1 VVWPTAHG
9 AVNQTISKMKLKT
22 ERLLVDFFSSDYY
35 KEYDELIHNLSPML
49 QTPPKN
55 SRLVERLDFRQDLP
69 RGAKTNIY
77 QYIGEFLSLP
87 NVVHPR
93 HRKND
98 IIRWLTTNSNLNPS
112 FASLKAKILSNVSL
126 C

>member
-1 VVWPTAHG
+1 
-9 AVNQTISKMKLKT
+9 MKFKT
-22 ERLLVDFFSSDYY
+22 ERLLVDFISSDYY
-35 KEYDELIHNLSPML
+35 SEYDELIHNLSPML
-49 QTPPKN
+49 QTPPRN
-55 SRLVERLDFRQDLP
+55 PRLVERLDFSQNLP
-69 RGAKTNIY
+69 RGAKSIIY
-77 QYIGEFLSLP
+77 QYIAEFLAIP

-112 FASLKAKILSNVSL
+112 FASLKAKILSIVSF